1 MSYYVMTDFNDLSI
15 ETRFIIIIRQD
26 VIRQFE
32 WFRQIAQLSRM
43 SILLETFAR
52 TILRC
57 LCDEYWV
64 D

>member
-1 MSYYVMTDFNDLSI
+1 MSYYVMIDFNDLSI
-15 ETRFIIIIRQD
+15 EIRFIIIIRQD

-32 WFRQIAQLSRM
+32 RFRQIAQLNRM
-43 SILLETFAR
+43 NILLETFAR
-52 TILRC
+52 IILRC

>member
-1 MSYYVMTDFNDLSI
+1 MTDFNDLNI
-15 ETRFIIIIRQD
+15 KIWFIIIIKQN

-32 WFRQIAQLSRM
+32 WFRQIAQLNRM
-43 SILLETFAR
+43 NIFFETFSEI
-52 TILRC
+52 ILRC